1 MEFRLGDLL
10 ELFLAGYDDKVYID
24 LQYNDFDVI
33 QEDVR
38 IIDPKIQEYMDNKI
52 YALQECCGRI
62 VVLIERKEG
71 NT

>member
-52 YALQECCGRI
+52 YALQECFGRI

-71 NT
+71 ST